1 MEWRFG
7 WRAGG
12 VINDVAVLLGG
23 GGMGGGG
30 ALHRIGDTN
39 HDVTSESTAPAL
51 CRCGNCTSH
60 VIGRRTGS
68 RTRCVLHISMGKQS
82 LRCDRCSSVMT
93 TEFGR
98 GRMGMGSRAGDGV
111 WVRVD
116 DLQRR

>member
-1 MEWRFG
+1 
-7 WRAGG
+7 
-12 VINDVAVLLGG
+12 VISDVEALLGG

-39 HDVTSESTAPAL
+39 HDGISESTVPAL
-51 CRCGNCTSH
+51 CICGNLHIARDRATDGQC
-60 VIGRRTGS
+60 
-68 RTRCVLHISMGKQS
+68 TRCVLHISMVKQS

-98 GRMGMGSRAGDGV
+98 GRRGMGSRAGDGV

>member
-1 MEWRFG
+1 M
-7 WRAGG
+7 
-12 VINDVAVLLGG
+12 ISDVAVLLGG

-39 HDVTSESTAPAL
+39 HDGTSESTVTAL
-51 CRCGNCTSH
+51 CICAERRVHSMCVAH
-60 VIGRRTGS
+60 VDWATNGEC
-68 RTRCVLHISMGKQS
+68 TRCVLHTSIGKQS
-82 LRCDRCSSVMT
+82 LRCDRCFSVMT

-98 GRMGMGSRAGDGV
+98 GRMGMGSRAGDGG

>member
-1 MEWRFG
+1 M
-7 WRAGG
+7 
-12 VINDVAVLLGG
+12 ISDVAVLLGG

-39 HDVTSESTAPAL
+39 HDGTSESTVTAL
-51 CRCGNCTSH
+51 CICGNLHIARDRATNGEC
-60 VIGRRTGS
+60 
-68 RTRCVLHISMGKQS
+68 TRCVLHMSMGKQS
-82 LRCDRCSSVMT
+82 LRCDRCFSVMT